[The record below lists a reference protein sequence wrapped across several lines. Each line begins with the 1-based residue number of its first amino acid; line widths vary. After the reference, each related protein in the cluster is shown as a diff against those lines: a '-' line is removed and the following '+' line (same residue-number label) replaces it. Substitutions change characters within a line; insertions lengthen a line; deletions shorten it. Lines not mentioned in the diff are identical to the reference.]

1 MLVLGRNDGES
12 ILLHIGKKTAKLTI
26 RADDN
31 LRLYRGTKCVVSL
44 EAAQDSEW
52 FTVFEKTI
60 RVMLVRFR
68 GADSVNIGIEA
79 DDDVIIHRDDKR

>member
-12 ILLHIGKKTAKLTI
+12 ILLHVGKKTARLTV

-31 LRLYRGTKCVVSL
+31 LRLYRGSRVVVSL
-44 EAAQDSEW
+44 EAPQDSEW
-52 FTVFEKTI
+52 IEVFGKTV

-68 GADSVNIGIEA
+68 GFDSVNIGIEA